1 MAKNNTSLGT
11 LLALVLATSACA
23 QATERA
29 TWLWKKGGDPL
40 GASAM
45 ITSQSTQQTLI
56 DLLQQQHITTVYGSY
71 GQYTQ
76 TQSQAVAQW
85 NQALAANGVQSHYLM
100 AQNTWVFAQ
109 NHSKMLNKLQTR
121 LIDYQRNAAPDAEF
135 TALHLDIEPHAL
147 TEWKQGTP
155 QSRQALLWQL
165 IDTFK
170 AIRALL
176 DDQGMAQLKLYADIP
191 TWYDSS
197 AKIGWADQGTAFFAA
212 LEEVL
217 DGISIMAYER
227 DNSAS
232 ILNATAD
239 ERALASPT
247 FSVRLG
253 VDVSNTWQD
262 PAHLHQIIG
271 ELEAA
276 QQRVDIHDATDYYY
290 WLQAH

>member
-1 MAKNNTSLGT
+1 MPKRHIFLGSI
-11 LLALVLATSACA
+11 LALMTSVAI
-23 QATERA
+23 QASERA

-40 GASAM
+40 GASSM
-45 ITSQSTQQTLI
+45 ITAQSEQQTLI
-56 DLLQQQHITTVYGSY
+56 DLLQQQSIAVVYGSY
-71 GQYTQ
+71 GQYTS
-76 TQSQAVAQW
+76 THPQAVAQW
-85 NQALAANGVQSHYLM
+85 NQTLATQGIQSHYLM
-100 AQNTWVFAQ
+100 AQNTWVFPN
-109 NHSKMLNKLQTR
+109 NHSKMLSKLQTR
-121 LIDYQRNAAPDAEF
+121 FIDYQHNAAPHAEF

-170 AIRALL
+170 AIRAQL
-176 DDQGMAQLKLYADIP
+176 DNQGMAQLKLHADIP

-197 AKIGWADQGTAFFAA
+197 AKIDWPDQGAAFFAA
-212 LEEVL
+212 LSEVL
-217 DGISIMAYER
+217 DSNSIMAYER
-227 DNSAS
+227 DNSTS
-232 ILNATAD
+232 ILNATVT
-239 ERALASPT
+239 ERALASST

-253 VDVSNTWQD
+253 VDVSETWEN
-262 PAHLHQIIG
+262 PTHLHQVID

>member
-1 MAKNNTSLGT
+1 MSKGHIFLSTILMLTTS
-11 LLALVLATSACA
+11 VFA

-40 GASAM
+40 GAKAM
-45 ITSQSTQQTLI
+45 VTTQSTQQTLI
-56 DLLQQQHITTVYGSY
+56 DLLQQQAISDVYGSY

-76 TQSQAVAQW
+76 THTQAVAQW
-85 NQALAANGVQSHYLM
+85 NQTLAAQGIQSHYLM
-100 AQNTWVFAQ
+100 AQNTWVFPN
-109 NHSKMLNKLQTR
+109 NHSKMLSKLQTR
-121 LIDYQRNAAPDAEF
+121 FIDYQHHAAPDAEF

-147 TEWKQGTP
+147 SEWKQGTAL
-155 QSRQALLWQL
+155 SRQALLWQL

-170 AIRALL
+170 AIRAQL
-176 DDQGMAQLKLYADIP
+176 DNQGMAQLKLYADIP

-197 AKIGWADQGTAFFAA
+197 TNIDWPDQGAAFFAV
-212 LEEVL
+212 LSEVL

-232 ILNATAD
+232 ILNATVT

-253 VDVSNTWQD
+253 VDVSETWQN
-262 PAHLHQIIG
+262 PAHLNRVIS
-271 ELEAA
+271 ELEAE
-276 QQRVDIHDATDYYY
+276 QQHIDIHDATDYYY